1 MKKVLSLVLS
11 MIMALSV
18 FAGVSVTAYAEG
30 AYDTAAKARDYTVGS
45 TIGGTFAE
53 NSNGDF
59 IKFTLFESGRLSIT
73 ASGSVSYRYYIYPEN
88 DLSNCIESSEN
99 VSFNDNLG
107 KSYDEH
113 TIILVAGT
121 YYFKVISSYN
131 NGNYSISTSFESANE
146 SFYESL
152 STNDDIIGNANDI
165 SLNTSYKGAIGC
177 SDDQDFYRFTVSS
190 GTYKINVKS
199 DGSLY
204 MGIYTMT
211 GEQITRSYFSVNDST
226 GYAQDSMSVSL
237 SSGTYC
243 LKVYGNNDYEGAFYR
258 FSINSPKKAPTVS
271 KPGKPSLKSV
281 KSTKK
286 GHKIS
291 VNWGKASGASGYQV
305 CWYKDS
311 KCKKYVAGKTVG
323 NTTSCTGKNFT
334 KGKKYYV
341 RVRAYKTANGS
352 KVYGAWSNV
361 KSVKAK

>member
-1 MKKVLSLVLS
+1 MKKILSLVLS

-18 FAGVSVTAYAEG
+18 SASVGITAYAAG
-30 AYDTAAKARDYTVGS
+30 AYDTVAKARDYTIGS

-73 ASGSVSYRYYIYPEN
+73 ASGSKSYHYDIYSEKDLSYRFDYN
-88 DLSNCIESSEN
+88 N
-99 VSFNDNLG
+99 VNFNDNLG
-107 KSYDEH
+107 KSYDEY
-113 TIILVAGT
+113 TIMLVAGT
-121 YYFKVISSYN
+121 YYFKVDGSDN
-131 NGNYSISTSFESANE
+131 QNYSISTSFESANE

-152 STNDDIIGNANDI
+152 STDDDIIGNANDI
-165 SLNTSYKGAIGC
+165 SLNTSYKGAIGRF
-177 SDDQDFYRFTVSS
+177 DPQDFYRFTVSS

-199 DGSLY
+199 DGYLGL
-204 MGIYTMT
+204 GIYTMT
-211 GEQITRSYFSVNDST
+211 GENITRSYFSVNDST

-243 LKVYGNNDYEGAFYR
+243 LKIYDNNKYDGAFYR
-258 FSINSPKKAPTVS
+258 FSINSPKKAPAVS

-281 KSTKK
+281 KATKK

-291 VNWGKASGASGYQV
+291 ASWSKASKASGYQV

-311 KCKKYVAGKTVG
+311 KCKKYVAGKAVG
-323 NTTSCTGKNFT
+323 NATSCAGKNFT

-352 KVYGAWSNV
+352 KIYGAWSNV

>member
-18 FAGVSVTAYAEG
+18 FASVGITAYAAG
-30 AYDTAAKARDYTVGS
+30 AYDTAAKARNYTIGS

-59 IKFTLFESGRLSIT
+59 IKFTLYETGRLSIT
-73 ASGSVSYRYYIYPEN
+73 ASGSEWYRYNIYSEN
-88 DLSNCIESSEN
+88 DLSNRLDYNN
-99 VSFNDNLG
+99 VNFNDNLG
-107 KSYDEH
+107 KSYNEY
-113 TIILVAGT
+113 TIMLVAGT
-121 YYFKVISSYN
+121 YYFKVSGNSSQ
-131 NGNYSISTSFESANE
+131 NYSISTSFESADE

-165 SLNTSYKGAIGC
+165 SLNTSYKGAIGHQ
-177 SDDQDFYRFTVSS
+177 DAQDFYRFTVSS

-199 DGSLY
+199 DGYLY

-226 GYAQDSMSVSL
+226 GYAQGTMSVSL

-243 LKVYGNNDYEGAFYR
+243 LKVYGNNYYADAFYR

-286 GHKIS
+286 SHKIS
-291 VNWGKASGASGYQV
+291 VNWGKASGASGYKV

-311 KCKKYVAGKTVG
+311 KCKKYVAGKAVG